1 VKARIRGTRRGISR
15 GLDTNLSGPRLGVS
29 GSELGGCFLSPTEQL
44 FINLQV
50 VFVNL
55 RSVRL
60 DVVLASK
67 ISVFDVIEGV
77 QTLRA

>member
-1 VKARIRGTRRGISR
+1 MKARIRGARRGISR
-15 GLDTNLSGPRLGVS
+15 GLETNLSGPRLSVS
-29 GSELGGCFLSPTEQL
+29 GSERGGCFLSLTEQL
-44 FINLQV
+44 FINSQV

-67 ISVFDVIEGV
+67 LSVFDVMEGV

>member
-1 VKARIRGTRRGISR
+1 M
-15 GLDTNLSGPRLGVS
+15 GLAYSLSVS
-29 GSELGGCFLSPTEQL
+29 GSERGGCFLSLTEQL
-44 FINLQV
+44 FINSQV

-67 ISVFDVIEGV
+67 LSVFDVMEGV